1 MTIGRPKSDDT
12 PLKYQESYRL
22 YQISEPGNAQDITAI
37 EDLTTFLEW
46 AISQGQPGF
55 GEGDIINVSS
65 LAKGVSKSRNTAG
78 KSVETLVNKGMLVQ
92 GKPKSPYQIVSQ
104 TPIFK
109 DTGVVADEQISLTL
123 KFDSASHISRVG
135 YCELVAND
143 SAGRDDSI
151 AGFLRHELRASH
163 DQLVHE
169 AAAEYW
175 KRGRFQYYLRLRTT
189 DIEGR
194 PTGALLEI
202 TYLLLPKE
210 SEHQFVEGVA
220 SIRDHNITQISLYPL
235 LEQCGLSGFR
245 SGRSHATVDTTPPLL
260 MSELSESVVTK
271 GVDMSAFAS
280 DRPLL
285 KWTYGIFHPE
295 ANPMITFSVCY
306 VHADLLSIFIRNL
319 DVELSEPESAP

>member
-1 MTIGRPKSDDT
+1 MYV
-12 PLKYQESYRL
+12 L
-22 YQISEPGNAQDITAI
+22 SEPGHSHDATAI
-37 EDLTTFLEW
+37 EDLTAYLEW
-46 AISQGQPGF
+46 AIDRGQPGF

-65 LAKGVSKSRNTAG
+65 LAKGVEKSRNTAG

-92 GKPKSPYQIVSQ
+92 SKPKSPYQIVSQ

-123 KFDSASHISRVG
+123 KFDSSSHISRVAT
-135 YCELVAND
+135 CELATD
-143 SAGRDDSI
+143 GSGGRDDSI
-151 AGFLRHELRASH
+151 AGILRHELNASH

-175 KRGRFQYYLRLRTT
+175 AKGHFQYYLRLRTT
-189 DIEGR
+189 DVAGK
-194 PTGALLEI
+194 PTAALLEV
-202 TYLLLPKE
+202 TYLLLPPE
-210 SEHQFVEGVA
+210 SVHRFSEGVA
-220 SIRDHNITQISLYPL
+220 SLRQNDITQISLYPL

-245 SGRSHATVDTTPPLL
+245 SGRSHATVDTTPGLL
-260 MSELSESVVTK
+260 LSELAESVSI
-271 GVDMSAFAS
+271 GEVDMSAFAP

-319 DVELSEPESAP
+319 DVELTSR